1 VDPAAAGFRVNVV
14 VSADRVPADF
24 ELEDAAGSTLEQCTA
39 TFDDFRVE
47 QEKVAVIAGEP
58 AALRFQSFALEGL
71 EDRIMQLQVLLF
83 APPDGREKTK
93 DLFHIDGSCLA
104 ADAETYAPVFVAA
117 AESFRFT

>member
-1 VDPAAAGFRVNVV
+1 MVI
-14 VSADRVPADF
+14 SADRVPADF
-24 ELEDAAGSTLEQCTA
+24 ELEDAAGSTLEQCTN

-83 APPDGREKTK
+83 APPGGREKTK